1 MPHVHVND
9 VRLFYEEDGAGEPL
23 VLVHGGFS
31 DQGNFRAVVPGL
43 AASFRVVAYD
53 RRGHSLSDRPHP
65 FGSRRDQEDDLAA
78 LIETLGLS
86 PAHVIGTSFGSA
98 IALGLSVRRPDLVR
112 TLTAH
117 EPALPGLSAQAPAVH
132 ARLRAALARVER
144 GDVEG
149 GTQQFLEDVALGPGA
164 WARFPEP
171 IRATMVRNAPAV
183 LEEQRD
189 PAWDDVDRHAL
200 SNLEIP
206 VLLTQ
211 GAQSPSWFAEVVAE
225 LRGLI
230 GHARL
235 HRYPDAGHSPHI
247 THPREYVAAVT
258 AFAAAWREVPS
269 HA

>member
-1 MPHVHVND
+1 MPHVNVNG
-9 VRLFYEEDGAGEPL
+9 VRLFYEEDGAGDPL

-31 DQGNFRAVVPGL
+31 DHGNFRAVVPGL

-53 RRGHSLSDRPHP
+53 RRGHSLSDRPDP

-78 LIETLGLS
+78 LIESIALG
-86 PAHVIGTSFGSA
+86 PAHVVGTSFGSA
-98 IALGLSVRRPDLVR
+98 IALGLSARRPNLVR
-112 TLTAH
+112 TLTVH
-117 EPALPGLSAQAPAVH
+117 EPALPGLSARGQAVQ
-132 ARLRAALARVER
+132 ARIRAALARVER

-189 PAWDDVDRHAL
+189 PAWSDVDRDAL

-206 VLLTQ
+206 VLLTR
-211 GAQSPSWFAEVVAE
+211 GGQSPAWFADVTAE
-225 LRGLI
+225 LDATI
-230 GHARL
+230 ARARV
-235 HRYPDAGHSPHI
+235 HRYADAGHSPHI
-247 THPREYVAAVT
+247 THPQQYVAAVT
-258 AFAAAWREVPS
+258 AFAAASGEVPT